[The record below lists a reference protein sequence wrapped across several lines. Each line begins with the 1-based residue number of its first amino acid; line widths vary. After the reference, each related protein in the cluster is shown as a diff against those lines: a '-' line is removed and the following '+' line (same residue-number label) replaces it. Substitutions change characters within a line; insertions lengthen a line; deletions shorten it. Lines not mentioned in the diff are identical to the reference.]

1 MVSPH
6 LIREIKKA
14 ISSLNP
20 DEVRRAAGRRL
31 AIGLIAAGP
40 RGYAE
45 MEDFLAPPS
54 VSHEKRMEIVEML
67 YRAEDPGVPSS
78 FDLILYDHLLP
89 RQDGAFAFY
98 PAHPDRTVRE
108 VLDLKEDLGLSLARH
123 FAAFR
128 RPVIDK
134 VIRAIS
140 KENALFALATALPN
154 ILPNFIELPW
164 AIGEFASDTAFL
176 TVQQVRMA
184 FLIAAASDSDIG
196 FREQKAQIASVIAG
210 AFGWRALARELVGKI
225 PLGGGL
231 VAKAAVAYAGT
242 YVVGVSLERFHRFGY
257 GLTREERREVYN
269 SALKDGRGVA
279 EVLVAGLKKVDAA

>member
-14 ISSLNP
+14 ISNLNP
-20 DEVRRAAGRRL
+20 EEVRRASGRRL

-45 MEDFLAPPS
+45 MEDFLAPAS
-54 VSHEKRMEIVEML
+54 VSREKRMEIVEML

-108 VLDLKEDLGLSLARH
+108 VLELKEDFGLSLARH

-134 VIRAIS
+134 VIRTIS

-154 ILPNFIELPW
+154 IIPNFIELPW
-164 AIGEFASDTAFL
+164 AIGEFASDTAVL
-176 TVQQVRMA
+176 TVNQVRMS

-231 VAKAAVAYAGT
+231 VAKAAIAYAGT